1 MCYRPPWIFGA
12 VFEAAKAFIDPKT
25 ASKILFVNG
34 DDKDGSENDKKMH
47 EVIGTQ
53 RRIDR
58 KRGEE
63 SSREMERKRTEQN
76 RTEQNREEENIGKEE
91 GQAEKS
97 AEQSGGEGSLSRPC
111 SRHVQSQ
118 SQYLPRVLYMT
129 ANRAH
134 STIAATHT
142 DIIRSIIAH
151 DFLLFNLFALYYTTL
166 PYPTLPYPILPCP
179 TLHSSALLCPTLLLS
194 LLYSVPSLLGPNWKV
209 LTGAGQPRV
218 ASGCSPGYNHAVFWP
233 KYVRL
238 IRRIEIIF
246 NFFYRGFNS

>member
-1 MCYRPPWIFGA
+1 

-25 ASKILFVNG
+25 ASKIVFVNG

-63 SSREMERKRTEQN
+63 SSREMERKRTERN
-76 RTEQNREEENIGKEE
+76 KTKQNREEENIGKEE

-134 STIAATHT
+134 STIAATHI
-142 DIIRSIIAH
+142 DIIRNIIAH
-151 DFLLFNLFALYYTTL
+151 DFLLFNLSALYYPSL
-166 PYPTLPYPILPCP
+166 PYPTLPYP
-179 TLHSSALLCPTLLLS
+179 TLLYSALLCSALPYLTPLS
-194 LLYSVPSLLGPNWKV
+194 ALFRPVPLRP
-209 LTGAGQPRV
+209 
-218 ASGCSPGYNHAVFWP
+218 
-233 KYVRL
+233 
-238 IRRIEIIF
+238 
-246 NFFYRGFNS
+246 